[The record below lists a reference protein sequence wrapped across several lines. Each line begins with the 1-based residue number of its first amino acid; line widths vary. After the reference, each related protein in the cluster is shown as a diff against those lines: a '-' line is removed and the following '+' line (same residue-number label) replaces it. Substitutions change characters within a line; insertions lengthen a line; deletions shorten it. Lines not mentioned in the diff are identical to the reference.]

1 MLDVVILAAGK
12 GTRMNSKLPK
22 VLHSI
27 AGKPMLHHVLDTVAQ
42 LGTDNLQK
50 LVVVGHG
57 AEQVEATIAGLN
69 CHCVT
74 QAQQL
79 GTGHAVQQVLPQL
92 RDDALVLILYADV
105 PLIQPESL
113 TGLLQ
118 CAGPDTMGLMTV
130 NLANPTGY
138 GRILRN
144 GDGDVVAIVEE
155 KDATAEQKQI
165 GEVNTGIMAV
175 PAKKLIQWLPELSND
190 NAQGEYYLTDIIA
203 KARHAGTAI
212 KVFQPASAE
221 EVEGVNN
228 RRQQAKLERIYQQA
242 QADALLDRGVYLADP
257 SRFDCRGELTAGRDV
272 EIDINVVIEG
282 KVTLG
287 DNVKIGPNCLI
298 SNSVIAAN
306 SEIKANSILED
317 AVVADGCVIG
327 PYARLRPGTVLKSGA
342 KVGNF
347 VETKKAVIGEGS
359 KVNHLS
365 YIGDCEMGARV
376 NVGAGTITCNYDGVN
391 KFTTTIGDDVFVGS
405 NCALVAPVTLG
416 DTSTVGAGSV
426 VTRDVAADELTVA
439 RARQRSITGWQRP
452 VKQPK

>member
-12 GTRMNSKLPK
+12 GTRMNSNLPK

-27 AGKPMLHHVLDTVAQ
+27 AGKPMLHHVLDTVDHLSA
-42 LGTDNLQK
+42 GDLQK

-57 AEQVEATIAGLN
+57 AEQVEASISGRN
-69 CHCVT
+69 CQCVT

-105 PLIQPESL
+105 PLITPESL
-113 TGLLQ
+113 TGLLE
-118 CAGPDTMGLMTV
+118 CAGPDTMGLLTV
-130 NLANPTGY
+130 NLLNPTGY

-144 GDGDVVAIVEE
+144 DAGDVIAIVEE
-155 KDATAEQKQI
+155 KDASAEQKQI

-203 KARHAGTAI
+203 KARQAGTAI
-212 KVFQPASAE
+212 QVFQPASAE

-257 SRFDCRGELTAGRDV
+257 SRFDCRGELIAGRDV

-282 KVTLG
+282 KVELG
-287 DNVKIGPNCLI
+287 DKVKIGPNCVI

-317 AVVADGCVIG
+317 AVVAEGCVIG
-327 PYARLRPGTVLKSGA
+327 PYARLRPGTVLKNGA

-405 NCALVAPVTLG
+405 NSALVAPVTLG

-439 RARQRSITGWQRP
+439 RARQRSITGWLRP